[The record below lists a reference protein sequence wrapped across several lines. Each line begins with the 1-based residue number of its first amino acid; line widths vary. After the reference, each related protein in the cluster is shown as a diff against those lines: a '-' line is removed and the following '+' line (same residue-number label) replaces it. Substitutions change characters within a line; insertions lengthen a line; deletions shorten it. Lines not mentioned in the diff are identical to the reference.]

1 MIQRPPR
8 SNRTDTLFP
17 YTTLFRSST
26 HVMNRTLYKRPY
38 QPVEGFLPVAKTYW
52 GTLVLV
58 SNPSKPLNSVAE
70 WIAAAKQ
77 EPNKLVYGSPG
88 VGTPHH
94 LAMALFNDLTHTTM
108 LHVPYKGTAGALQ
121 DMLGGRLDVM
131 FLPIHVANAQI
142 QAGKLQALAVGGTT
156 GMAPLPSVPTERRGD
171 GSGK

>member
-26 HVMNRTLYKRPY
+26 HVMNRTLYKLPY
-38 QPVEGFLPVAKTYW
+38 QPVEDFVPVAQTSW

-70 WIAAAKQ
+70 LIAAAKQ

-88 VGTPHH
+88 VGTPRSEE
-94 LAMALFNDLTHTTM
+94 HTSE
-108 LHVPYKGTAGALQ
+108 LQ
-121 DMLGGRLDVM
+121 SLMRISYDV
-131 FLPIHVANAQI
+131 FCLKKKKDNKKDKITNN
-142 QAGKLQALAVGGTT
+142 
-156 GMAPLPSVPTERRGD
+156 ERNYN
-171 GSGK
+171 